1 MHPTR
6 AWIRNST
13 RSKTWRWIWGNLV
26 WDALGALA
34 PWAAKSI
41 VDVGCGTGFWLPR
54 YAKSA
59 HTVIGVETGTSLLAA
74 ARARTGAAVVLHGSA
89 EHLPLADGRVDVIHA
104 RFAYFFPSA
113 TNDCTAGLAEAL
125 RVLRPGGSLIVID
138 NDHRHGEFAALLARS
153 SRAGSQGHDE
163 HIRRWWAQ
171 AGAQRHEVMSSWR
184 FQTPEELGRVLS
196 MEFGREAVEPW
207 LQQNPERTELSY
219 GYVLHHLRRGA

>member
-1 MHPTR
+1 M
-6 AWIRNST
+6 
-13 RSKTWRWIWGNLV
+13 
-26 WDALGALA
+26 GALA

-41 VDVGCGTGFWLPR
+41 VNVGCGTGFWLPR
-54 YAKSA
+54 YARSA

-138 NDHRHGEFAALLARS
+138 NDHRHGEFAALLACS

-163 HIRRWWAQ
+163 YIRRWWAQ

-184 FQTPEELGRVLS
+184 FQTPEDLGRVLR
-196 MEFGREAVEPW
+196 MEFPPEAVEP
-207 LQQNPERTELSY
+207 
-219 GYVLHHLRRGA
+219 